1 MVTIKSIKFDW
12 LSTDNKKPYTLTQ
25 PMHVC
30 MQAFLDSK
38 PCEIRIVID
47 EGFKSDGLSVPKPF
61 AWFLKQWD
69 PTNPIYNI
77 AGLIHDWLYS
87 VKGDCTLSRE
97 ECDDVFRGI
106 LRLSGI
112 GRFKA
117 GVADK
122 CVEWFAGG
130 DSHWGNDSYGVARLG
145 DMEIDMKVV
154 G

>member
-77 AGLIHDWLYS
+77 AGLIHDARNATTCSVGYS
-87 VKGDCTLSRE
+87 DYPGSDVSRLAWPTS
-97 ECDDVFRGI
+97 VSNGS
-106 LRLSGI
+106 L
-112 GRFKA
+112 
-117 GVADK
+117 
-122 CVEWFAGG
+122 
-130 DSHWGNDSYGVARLG
+130 
-145 DMEIDMKVV
+145 VV
-154 G
+154 IRTGETTPTELPDWATWR